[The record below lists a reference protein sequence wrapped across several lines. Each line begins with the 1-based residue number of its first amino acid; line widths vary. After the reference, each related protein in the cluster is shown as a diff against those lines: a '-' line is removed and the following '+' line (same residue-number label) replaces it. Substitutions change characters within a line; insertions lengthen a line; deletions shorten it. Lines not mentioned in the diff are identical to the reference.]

1 MAVAS
6 NESEP
11 RKRRRGRKSD
21 GEEKIG
27 GDSSNFQGQKSL
39 LIQLEGETWYNYG
52 NQIPGWNTTTAD
64 DSSSSAPKH
73 HIISKYR
80 AMADLIYRKE
90 VELFRKSSSRG
101 SDERW
106 VENTMKRGTL
116 KDRIAAMSV
125 TISADP
131 IHNLGVLDGLLQMAG
146 CAPPSTNQSN
156 NRSNPGGGGGPAGQ
170 TNSRVAQMAAEA
182 LEDLFLN
189 TFLPSDRKLLSL
201 SHRPLN
207 RYESGGGGGKKKSS
221 QKTLSPRIL
230 LLWRLEEMLKDK
242 YDMFL
247 RQYMIHTLH
256 EGVVTQKIATLRL
269 ASTFLRSVPEGESQ
283 LLAMMVNKLG
293 DPEKKTASAAGHEL
307 RRVLQQHPNMQQVIA
322 REVQQ
327 LCHRPHLSARAQY
340 NCIVF
345 LNQLKLSRAD
355 DDNNGDNN
363 DNKDKRGRGVE
374 KSLPASLIKTYF
386 RFFEVAVNKS
396 KNDISDDSG
405 IKSRLLS
412 ALL

>member
-1 MAVAS
+1 
-6 NESEP
+6 
-11 RKRRRGRKSD
+11 
-21 GEEKIG
+21 
-27 GDSSNFQGQKSL
+27 
-39 LIQLEGETWYNYG
+39 
-52 NQIPGWNTTTAD
+52 
-64 DSSSSAPKH
+64 
-73 HIISKYR
+73 
-80 AMADLIYRKE
+80 
-90 VELFRKSSSRG
+90 
-101 SDERW
+101 
-106 VENTMKRGTL
+106 
-116 KDRIAAMSV
+116 
-125 TISADP
+125 
-131 IHNLGVLDGLLQMAG
+131 
-146 CAPPSTNQSN
+146 
-156 NRSNPGGGGGPAGQ
+156 
-170 TNSRVAQMAAEA
+170 
-182 LEDLFLN
+182 
-189 TFLPSDRKLLSL
+189 
-201 SHRPLN
+201 
-207 RYESGGGGGKKKSS
+207 
-221 QKTLSPRIL
+221 
-230 LLWRLEEMLKDK
+230 MLKDK

-355 DDNNGDNN
+355 DDDGGDN
-363 DNKDKRGRGVE
+363 DNKDKRHRGVE

-396 KNDISDDSG
+396 KNDSSDESG